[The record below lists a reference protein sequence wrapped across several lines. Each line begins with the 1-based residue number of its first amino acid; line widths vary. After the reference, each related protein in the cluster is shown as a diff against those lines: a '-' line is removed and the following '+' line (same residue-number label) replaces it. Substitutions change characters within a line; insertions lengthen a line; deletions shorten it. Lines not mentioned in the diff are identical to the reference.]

1 MTKQLLLITY
11 RISAQGRAD
20 GTFYTKVLKCVL
32 LPINPFEQQFR
43 RHSVSDRLQLNL
55 QSCLK
60 FTHTHTNTYT
70 YIHTLDVSVVKWLS
84 SPACNCSRISAIGS
98 GPSNG
103 LKPNLGGQK
112 GFIYL
117 CQCVYIYQHN
127 TLVFG
132 LPVKSTAN
140 VQIQL
145 ELWST
150 GWNDK

>member
-1 MTKQLLLITY
+1 MGRFIQKCLNVYCYRSTHLSNNSVVIVLVIGYNLICN
-11 RISAQGRAD
+11 R
-20 GTFYTKVLKCVL
+20 
-32 LPINPFEQQFR
+32 
-43 RHSVSDRLQLNL
+43 VSSSRTRTQI
-55 QSCLK
+55 
-60 FTHTHTNTYT
+60 HIHT

-84 SPACNCSRISAIGS
+84 CLACNCSRISAIGS